1 MSQTESRADAGCFL
15 AARPATQHE
24 QQTVALAILGVPFD
38 GAVSY
43 RAGARFGPREVRA
56 ASDSIETYCPKHRRD
71 LDGLD
76 LVDFGDLEVGPDCS
90 GEELIAQLDGRLAS
104 MPARRTLVIGG
115 DHLVALSPLK
125 RALAAHPNLHILHV
139 DAHGDLREDWEGNRM
154 SHATVLARALELMGE
169 DHRLIRWGIRSGP
182 AREFEIAQRDPRIED
197 LAPEREAGLARVR
210 ALAAARVPVYLTLDA
225 DGIDPADIPGTGTP
239 EPDGLAYGWVED
251 MIVGLAETMFVG
263 ADLVELAPTLDPSGR
278 TAVAGAR
285 LGRALL
291 LSLAA
296 TL

>member
-1 MSQTESRADAGCFL
+1 MSEVESRASAACFL
-15 AARPATQHE
+15 AARPAASPE
-24 QQTVALAILGVPFD
+24 QPAALGILGVPFD

-71 LDGLD
+71 LEGLD
-76 LVDFGDLEVGPDCS
+76 LVDYGDLDLPEACS
-90 GEELIAQLDGRLAS
+90 GQALVDALDQRLAGLS
-104 MPARRTLVIGG
+104 ARRLLVVGG

-125 RALAAHPNLHILHV
+125 RALAEHPNLHIVHI

-154 SHATVLARALELMGE
+154 SHATVLARALEHMGD

-182 AREFEIAQRDPRIED
+182 AREFEIAERDPRIED
-197 LAPEREAGLARVR
+197 LPTVRQAGLDLVATLARA
-210 ALAAARVPVYLTLDA
+210 ALPVYLTLDA
-225 DGIDPADIPGTGTP
+225 DGIDPADLPGTGTP
-239 EPDGLAYGWVED
+239 EPDGLPYGWVED
-251 MIVGLAETMFVG
+251 MIVGLAQTALVG

-285 LGRALL
+285 LMRALL

-296 TL
+296 KL